1 MKGIII
7 YWTGTGHT
15 EEMANEIASG
25 IKSAGGEVD
34 VFTCAEFSGD
44 IAGYDKVL
52 LGCPSMGAE
61 QLEDGEFEPMY
72 ESLKSA
78 LAGKIVGLF
87 GPYGWGDGEWMRTWT
102 EDATAAGISVFGGE
116 GLAVQEDESDM
127 VSICNEFGKKNAE

>member
-7 YWTGTGHT
+7 YWTGSGHT

-25 IKSAGGEVD
+25 MKSAGVETD
-34 VFTCAEFSGD
+34 VFVCADFSGD

-72 ESLKSA
+72 EALKPA
-78 LAGKIVGLF
+78 LAGKTVGLF
-87 GPYGWGDGEWMRTWT
+87 GPYGWGDGEWMRTWA
-102 EDATAAGISVFGGE
+102 EEATAAGISVFGGE
-116 GLAVQEDESDM
+116 GLAIQEDESDM
-127 VSICNEFGKKNAE
+127 VSLCNEYGKNIAK